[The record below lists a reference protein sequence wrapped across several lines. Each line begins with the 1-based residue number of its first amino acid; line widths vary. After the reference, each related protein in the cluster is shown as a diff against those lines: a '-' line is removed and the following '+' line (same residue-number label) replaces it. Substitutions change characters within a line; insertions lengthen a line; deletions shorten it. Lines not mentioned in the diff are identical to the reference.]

1 MHSAQLFPI
10 VMVGAC
16 PQGRCTEKR
25 AKAVES
31 TEDVQPALVLYYL
44 VTSHFRIS
52 LSRYMY
58 GTQGGLIGRGEGVGG
73 GGRELAQSS
82 SPLKRCCRS

>member
-1 MHSAQLFPI
+1 MMHSAQLFPI

-73 GGRELAQSS
+73 VAENLHRA
-82 SPLKRCCRS
+82 PRP